1 MEDVK
6 THKLILHN
14 DKKNS
19 FLYVMACL
27 IRFCDHLPMQAEQC
41 ALLAH
46 QMGRCTVKSGD
57 FLQMLELS
65 ESLRNLDLKTSVEEY
80 ESNMHR

>member
-14 DKKNS
+14 DKNNT
-19 FLYVMACL
+19 FAYVMACL
-27 IRFCDHLPMQAEQC
+27 IRFCEHHPTQAEQC

-46 QMGRCTVKSGD
+46 EMGRCTIKSGD
-57 FLQMLELS
+57 LLEMLEIS
-65 ESLRNLDLKTSVEEY
+65 ESLRNLELKTSVEQY
-80 ESNMHR
+80 ESNMH

>member
-14 DKKNS
+14 DKKNT
-19 FLYVMACL
+19 FTYVMACL
-27 IRFCDHLPMQAEQC
+27 IRFCEHHPTQAEQC

-46 QMGRCTVKSGD
+46 EMGKCTVKSGD
-57 FLQMLELS
+57 LLEMLEIS
-65 ESLRNLDLKTSVEEY
+65 ESLRNLELKTSVEQY
-80 ESNMHR
+80 EGDMH

>member
-14 DKKNS
+14 DKKNT
-19 FLYVMACL
+19 FTYVMACL
-27 IRFCDHLPMQAEQC
+27 IRFCEHHPTQAEQC

-46 QMGRCTVKSGD
+46 EMGRCTVKSGE
-57 FLQMLELS
+57 FLEMLELS
-65 ESLRNLDLKTSVEEY
+65 ETLRNLEVKTSVEQY
-80 ESNMHR
+80 ENNMY

>member
-14 DKKNS
+14 DKKNT
-19 FLYVMACL
+19 FTYVMACL
-27 IRFCDHLPMQAEQC
+27 IRFCEHHPTQAEQC

-46 QMGRCTVKSGD
+46 EMGRCTVKSGE
-57 FLQMLELS
+57 FLEMLELS
-65 ESLRNLDLKTSVEEY
+65 ETLRNLEVKTSVEQY
-80 ESNMHR
+80 ESNMY

>member
-14 DKKNS
+14 DKKNT
-19 FLYVMACL
+19 FTYVMACL
-27 IRFCDHLPMQAEQC
+27 IRFCEHHPTQAEQC

-46 QMGRCTVKSGD
+46 EMGRCTVKSGE
-57 FLQMLELS
+57 FLEMLEIS
-65 ESLRNLDLKTSVEEY
+65 ESLRNLELKTSVEQY
-80 ESNMHR
+80 ESNMY

>member
-14 DKKNS
+14 DKKNT
-19 FLYVMACL
+19 FTCVMACL
-27 IRFCDHLPMQAEQC
+27 IRFCEHHPTQAEQC

-46 QMGRCTVKSGD
+46 EMGKCTVKSGD
-57 FLQMLELS
+57 LLEMLEIS
-65 ESLRNLDLKTSVEEY
+65 ESLRNLELKTSVEQY
-80 ESNMHR
+80 ESNMH

>member
-14 DKKNS
+14 DKKNT
-19 FLYVMACL
+19 FTYVMACL
-27 IRFCDHLPMQAEQC
+27 IRFCEHHPTQAEQC

-46 QMGRCTVKSGD
+46 EMGKCTVKSGD
-57 FLQMLELS
+57 FLQMLEIS
-65 ESLRNLDLKTSVEEY
+65 ESLRNLELKTSVEQY
-80 ESNMHR
+80 ESNMH

>member
-14 DKKNS
+14 DKKNT
-19 FLYVMACL
+19 FTYVMACL
-27 IRFCDHLPMQAEQC
+27 IRFCEHHPTQAEQC

-46 QMGRCTVKSGD
+46 EMGRCTVKSGE
-57 FLQMLELS
+57 FLEMLELS
-65 ESLRNLDLKTSVEEY
+65 ETLRNLEVKTSVEQY
-80 ESNMHR
+80 ESNMH

>member
-14 DKKNS
+14 DKKNT
-19 FLYVMACL
+19 FTYVMACL
-27 IRFCDHLPMQAEQC
+27 IRFCEHHPTQAEQC

-46 QMGRCTVKSGD
+46 EMGKCTVKSGE
-57 FLQMLELS
+57 FLEMLELS
-65 ESLRNLDLKTSVEEY
+65 ETLRNLEVKTSVEQY
-80 ESNMHR
+80 ESNMH

>member
-14 DKKNS
+14 DKKNT
-19 FLYVMACL
+19 FTYVMACL
-27 IRFCDHLPMQAEQC
+27 IRFCEHHPTQAEQC

-46 QMGRCTVKSGD
+46 EMGRCTVKSGE
-57 FLQMLELS
+57 FLEMLELS
-65 ESLRNLDLKTSVEEY
+65 ETLRNLDVITSVEQY
-80 ESNMHR
+80 ESNMH

>member
-14 DKKNS
+14 DKKNT
-19 FLYVMACL
+19 FTYVMACL
-27 IRFCDHLPMQAEQC
+27 IRFCEHHPTQAEQC

-46 QMGRCTVKSGD
+46 EMGKCTIKSGE
-57 FLQMLELS
+57 FLEMLELS
-65 ESLRNLDLKTSVEEY
+65 ETLRNLELKTSVEQY
-80 ESNMHR
+80 ESNMH